1 MPGNNVD
8 ADMRRFMQSQ
18 QEAIAN
24 DPNYPLND
32 FSRQMKVGGI
42 PVGEDRRRLEQ
53 NVMAVA
59 EKFHNVRSSSSVLDE
74 KNKVSPAVA
83 QRSLSRQ
90 RQIVAQMKTNDAAA
104 HGRRVPPS
112 QIKGRAPESQEQA
125 RLRANQVMQ
134 NIVTREEQALINQG
148 ISGGELGYVENM
160 KRKRND
166 EPINFDD
173 PVDLELTGSK
183 PVESSQPGVFE
194 LPSQP
199 IEDEF
204 EDEM

>member
-90 RQIVAQMKTNDAAA
+90 RQIVAQMKANDAAA

-194 LPSQP
+194 LPSKP
-199 IEDEF
+199 TEDEF

>member
-90 RQIVAQMKTNDAAA
+90 RQIVAQMKANDAVA

-148 ISGGELGYVENM
+148 ISGGELGYVENV

-183 PVESSQPGVFE
+183 PAESSQPGVFE

>member
-90 RQIVAQMKTNDAAA
+90 RQIVAQMKANDASA
-104 HGRRVPPS
+104 HGRRVQQS

-183 PVESSQPGVFE
+183 PVESSQPGVFD

>member
-8 ADMRRFMQSQ
+8 ADMRRFMQSR

-90 RQIVAQMKTNDAAA
+90 RQIVAQMKANDAVA
-104 HGRRVPPS
+104 HGRRVPQS

-148 ISGGELGYVENM
+148 ISGGELGYVENV

-173 PVDLELTGSK
+173 PVDLELAGSK